1 MSNEWDD
8 ELASAT
14 PVERIMARAKFRAT
28 TDEAFLALME
38 DMSISGRRLVAEA
51 VNRVTAD
58 AVKAYRNEVV
68 SAMLAIAGSYDVA
81 GPEAHGWVSHFA
93 KLAKSSMD
101 DIADAVAK
109 AVGA

>member
-1 MSNEWDD
+1 MSNEWVD

-14 PVERIMARAKFRAT
+14 PVERIVGRAQFRAT

-38 DMSISGRRLVAEA
+38 DTSINGNRTVVDAI
-51 VNRVTAD
+51 NRVTAD
-58 AVKAYRNEVV
+58 AVKAYRDEVA